1 MQVNNLPVEIQ
12 NKIFYFLEHPTAKL
26 IKEVYNKNNYNINNY
41 NRIKCEAYWNDLI
54 YRIKRMKFFHERLRE
69 DCERDRMGEEDINYK
84 YLIHPISRGFKLA
97 HRYTIRSM
105 DYKWRNK
112 LNFYEVWQRLDKV
125 DKRVGY

>member
-26 IKEVYNKNNYNINNY
+26 IKEVYKKNNY
-41 NRIKCEAYWNDLI
+41 NRIDGEAYWNDLI
-54 YRIKRMKFFHERLRE
+54 YRIKRMKNFEERLLE
-69 DCERDRMGEEDINYK
+69 DGERDRMGEEYLNYK
-84 YLIHPISRGFKLA
+84 YLIHPISRGFKIA

-112 LNFYEVWQRLDKV
+112 LSFYEVWQRLDKV